1 MSRVASGASTRVKSG
16 LSSAIRYSKK
26 IITNAPYARQ
36 KESSPD
42 MILISTATSD
52 CSLPFTTTNMYAHIP
67 SLHSAAHTLITTRC
81 IRTLYPYAK
90 RVTTAYTLRSIRV
103 KATSRRVLSTRSA
116 GSPPTPPLPLYF
128 WRGEQ
133 RRVGEDKTNKPK
145 SV

>member
-1 MSRVASGASTRVKSG
+1 MSRVASGVSTRVKSG
-16 LSSAIRYSKK
+16 LSSVIRYSKK

-36 KESSPD
+36 KELSPD

-67 SLHSAAHTLITTRC
+67 NLHSAAHTLITARC
-81 IRTLYPYAK
+81 IRTLYPYAR

-103 KATSRRVLSTRSA
+103 KATSRRVLPTRSV

-133 RRVGEDKTNKPK
+133 RSLAKDKTNKPK

>member
-1 MSRVASGASTRVKSG
+1 MSRVASGASIRVKSG
-16 LSSAIRYSKK
+16 LNSVIRYSKK

-36 KESSPD
+36 KELSPD
-42 MILISTATSD
+42 MTLISTATSD

-67 SLHSAAHTLITTRC
+67 SLHSAAHTLITARY

-90 RVTTAYTLRSIRV
+90 RVTTVYTPRNIRV
-103 KATSRRVLSTRSA
+103 KATSRRVLPTRSV

-133 RRVGEDKTNKPK
+133 RSVGVDKTNKPK
-145 SV
+145 SI